1 MNEKTNKSKITTQMV
16 VNYLIVYAYKY
27 GEAPKDWP
35 ALVAS
40 IDDSEATQKQILYKL
55 LCRKAAISPDKV
67 STDPEIMLYSQ
78 TLKEMGIE
86 NICR

>member
-1 MNEKTNKSKITTQMV
+1 MKSKITTQMV
-16 VNYLIVYAYKY
+16 VNYLIAYAYKY

-40 IDDSEATQKQILYKL
+40 IDDSEATQRQLLQKL
-55 LCRKAAISPDKV
+55 LYRKTIISPKECA
-67 STDPEIMLYSQ
+67 SDPEIMLYSQ